1 MIATKVIAK
10 IAQDSSGMTTDIPVI
25 LTDEGV
31 LASVADYVLSL
42 QLNDTSLS
50 TINKRIQSI
59 ILLIEFIDANKGMF
73 ENPEE
78 MFSVFVRR
86 LYSGTVGEDGLDP
99 SGLYWIPAS
108 TGTVARHI
116 SNLTNFT
123 DWLCD
128 KGYAKP
134 LNTLRT
140 ATGHEERIQHA
151 AWFRKNQNDFL
162 GHIKDKSFNTTVK
175 RARSIKGR
183 TPVAKTNDDAI
194 AFPSSKFEE
203 FYLHG
208 VGGAKDPRVALR
220 DKLILLLM
228 HGAGF
233 RRSEALLLWITDV
246 FEDPSDPDRAIVRVY
261 NEVEGAAPEGWK
273 TRRGIKTRK
282 AYLQEKFTRS
292 PRQEMQNTQ
301 HLGWKSKMP
310 DHKDGYLEA
319 YFFPQDFAR
328 VFMSLWRQYRTYR
341 AAVECHHPY
350 AFISFDSRY
359 LGNPYTYNAFNQ
371 SYAAGLRRIGL
382 EPNKA
387 EGLDP
392 HGHRHSYGRRLTD
405 AGVDPLI
412 RKKCLH
418 HKSLESQTVYTM
430 PSSARVSEALSQ
442 ASQQLQLQS
451 DKPATPA
458 SFDWKTLAEHGFE
471 DLDPD
476 GYFTGKHP
484 RLGRGK
490 S

>member
-1 MIATKVIAK
+1 
-10 IAQDSSGMTTDIPVI
+10 
-25 LTDEGV
+25 
-31 LASVADYVLSL
+31 
-42 QLNDTSLS
+42 
-50 TINKRIQSI
+50 
-59 ILLIEFIDANKGMF
+59 
-73 ENPEE
+73 
-78 MFSVFVRR
+78 
-86 LYSGTVGEDGLDP
+86 
-99 SGLYWIPAS
+99 
-108 TGTVARHI
+108 
-116 SNLTNFT
+116 
-123 DWLCD
+123 
-128 KGYAKP
+128 
-134 LNTLRT
+134 
-140 ATGHEERIQHA
+140 
-151 AWFRKNQNDFL
+151 
-162 GHIKDKSFNTTVK
+162 
-175 RARSIKGR
+175 
-183 TPVAKTNDDAI
+183 
-194 AFPSSKFEE
+194 
-203 FYLHG
+203 
-208 VGGAKDPRVALR
+208 
-220 DKLILLLM
+220 
-228 HGAGF
+228 
-233 RRSEALLLWITDV
+233 
-246 FEDPSDPDRAIVRVY
+246 
-261 NEVEGAAPEGWK
+261 
-273 TRRGIKTRK
+273 
-282 AYLQEKFTRS
+282 
-292 PRQEMQNTQ
+292 
-301 HLGWKSKMP
+301 MP